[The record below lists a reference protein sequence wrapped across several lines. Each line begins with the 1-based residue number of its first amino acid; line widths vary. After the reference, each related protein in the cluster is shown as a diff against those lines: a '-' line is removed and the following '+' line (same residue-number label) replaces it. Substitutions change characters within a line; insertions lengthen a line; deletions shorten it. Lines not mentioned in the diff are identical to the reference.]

1 MGLISALR
9 RNKDKSAFGVGVPMK
24 PCETCRLRAR
34 YDAQP
39 KSLLG
44 RIWKWH
50 TRWCPG
56 WKSYLKS
63 LPPDRRQEIEARYR

>member
-1 MGLISALR
+1 M
-9 RNKDKSAFGVGVPMK
+9 KS
-24 PCETCRLRAR
+24 CETCRLRAR
-34 YDAQP
+34 YDARP

-44 RIWKWH
+44 RFWKWH

-63 LPPDRRQEIEARYR
+63 LSLEEREKLLTRYR